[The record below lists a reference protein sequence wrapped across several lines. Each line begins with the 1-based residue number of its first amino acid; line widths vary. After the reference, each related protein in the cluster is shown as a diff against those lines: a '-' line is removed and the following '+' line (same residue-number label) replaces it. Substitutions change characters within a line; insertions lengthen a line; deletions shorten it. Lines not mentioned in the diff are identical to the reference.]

1 MLFLFLFI
9 SSLSFAEI
17 RFKDDVGREIVL
29 EKPLTRVVVASRY
42 NNELIRAIGNI
53 KNVISVDDNTTQDRI
68 YWKDFDPKNS
78 IGKGQNNLN
87 YEKIIATGGVG
98 RAVAKDGLLSY
109 IEQGES
115 EIELP
120 DWLKGL

>member
-1 MLFLFLFI
+1 MKKSIKKFMLFLFLFI

-17 RFKDDVGREIVL
+17 RFKDDVGREIIL

-68 YWKDFDPKNS
+68 YWK
-78 IGKGQNNLN
+78 
-87 YEKIIATGGVG
+87 
-98 RAVAKDGLLSY
+98 RAKQFKL
-109 IEQGES
+109 
-115 EIELP
+115 
-120 DWLKGL
+120 

>member
-1 MLFLFLFI
+1 MKKSIKKFMLFIFSFI

-53 KNVISVDDNTTQDRI
+53 KNVISVDDNTTTR
-68 YWKDFDPKNS
+68 
-78 IGKGQNNLN
+78 
-87 YEKIIATGGVG
+87 
-98 RAVAKDGLLSY
+98 
-109 IEQGES
+109 
-115 EIELP
+115 
-120 DWLKGL
+120 

>member
-53 KNVISVDDNTTQDRI
+53 KNVISVDDNTTTR
-68 YWKDFDPKNS
+68 
-78 IGKGQNNLN
+78 
-87 YEKIIATGGVG
+87 
-98 RAVAKDGLLSY
+98 
-109 IEQGES
+109 
-115 EIELP
+115 
-120 DWLKGL
+120 

>member
-1 MLFLFLFI
+1 MKKFIKKFMLFLFLFI

-53 KNVISVDDNTTQDRI
+53 KNVISVDDNTTQI
-68 YWKDFDPKNS
+68 EY
-78 IGKGQNNLN
+78 IGKILTLKIVL
-87 YEKIIATGGVG
+87 EKGKTI
-98 RAVAKDGLLSY
+98 
-109 IEQGES
+109 
-115 EIELP
+115 
-120 DWLKGL
+120 